1 MEVDSRTYAV
11 RTFVSYYDVMSRDE
25 FSNVLQHRLESAK
38 RELAIKV
45 FDEVF
50 NSNHPVVLDSH
61 LEEWREFD
69 GFHYTLHYRMTAV
82 QSRNVVIPVFTYTT
96 HTGVVEWKCGS
107 CSTINPIS
115 ATYCGESHK
124 HAVGCGH
131 PRGFV
136 Q

>member
-1 MEVDSRTYAV
+1 MEALENKTYAI
-11 RTFVSYYDVMSRDE
+11 RTSVSYYDAMSEYD
-25 FSNVLQHRLESAK
+25 FSNILQHRLESAK

-45 FDEVF
+45 FNEVF
-50 NSNHPVVLDSH
+50 NSGHPVVLDSH

-69 GFHYTLHYRMTAV
+69 GFHYTLHY
-82 QSRNVVIPVFTYTT
+82 SRNVVIPVFTYTT